1 MGRES
6 RANKSSQFA
15 RQVRK
20 LNKEQLEIAKSTRQ
34 IMLKLKRNDKRTS
47 K

>member
-15 RQVRK
+15 KQVRK
-20 LNKEQLEIAKSTRQ
+20 LNKEQLEMAKKARLLMQ
-34 IMLKLKRNDKRTS
+34 KIKK
-47 K
+47 